1 MPPVAV
7 RWRYPWSF
15 TLHSSET
22 ACSVASSRIPTYSVI
37 WAVPGREYLEA
48 DPTAVTPRN
57 PAAICWVNQ
66 PAARGRQP
74 TACIGSRSA
83 ASASALPLVTAKTI
97 GPEPAKRTGCRSR
110 SVSIAGPAIGPQSHI
125 KRSHR
130 VAHQVSLGNAPDPGV
145 LCRVIQPDAPALL

>member
-1 MPPVAV
+1 KYVEP
-7 RWRYPWSF
+7 
-15 TLHSSET
+15 
-22 ACSVASSRIPTYSVI
+22 
-37 WAVPGREYLEA
+37 
-48 DPTAVTPRN
+48 DPKGVTQGTR
-57 PAAICWVNQ
+57 AGICWETQ
-66 PAARGRQP
+66 RPARARQP